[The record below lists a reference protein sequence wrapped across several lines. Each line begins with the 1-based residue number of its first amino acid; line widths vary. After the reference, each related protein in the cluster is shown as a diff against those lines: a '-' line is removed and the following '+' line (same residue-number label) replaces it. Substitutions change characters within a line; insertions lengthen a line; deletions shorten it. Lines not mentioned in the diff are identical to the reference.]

1 MPPSSQDK
9 LVDTALS
16 TISAVSQL
24 PVVRVDRERFLRE
37 TFKDSPHIEVIVKEG
52 PPAVF
57 TAGELRKQA
66 NRFINS
72 STRNSSFVSFASG
85 LPSNPIVMLP
95 AGGADVAQYFGFAL
109 RLAQQLAY
117 LFGEDDLL
125 SGDDNASDEAQI
137 RLLALLGTMMGAS
150 GASAL
155 LASTSK
161 IAGQNIGKKVAS
173 QALTK
178 TTWYPLLRKTGAI
191 VGQKITK
198 KTVEKTITKAV
209 PIIGGVISG
218 GLTYATFRPLGHR
231 LADSLEKGLN
241 GELKAEPELNPEFVA
256 RMKKDEEN
264 IIDHSEND

>member
-16 TISAVSQL
+16 TTSAVSQL

-57 TAGELRKQA
+57 TSGELRKQA

-85 LPSNPIVMLP
+85 LPSNPIVMVP

-125 SGDDNASDEAQI
+125 SGDDSASEEAQI

-178 TTWYPLLRKTGAI
+178 TTWYPLLKKTGAI
-191 VGQKITK
+191 VGQKITR
-198 KTVEKTITKAV
+198 KTVEKTIAKAV